1 MPIHEFDPER
11 NACINPEDI
20 IHRVPDMPKVV
31 VTCFSHVTFAR
42 LLADV
47 GGVEISHVKDA
58 HSTCPVYK
66 TTYRGQEIA
75 LFNTTVGAPS
85 CVGALEDVFAM
96 GAECAVVFGTCGVLE
111 PEIADCSVIVPD
123 AALRDEGTSYHY
135 APPAREIAVNE
146 RYLPAFRELLD
157 TLECPYTVGKVW
169 TTDAFYRET
178 RAKMERRRREGCIC
192 VDMECA
198 SVAAMAHF
206 RGKDVLQFFYA
217 ADNLAAAQWDKRS
230 LGNEDR
236 LADKDKIAYL
246 AMEMAAKM
254 AAEQEEVME

>member
-1 MPIHEFDPER
+1 MR
-11 NACINPEDI
+11 C
-20 IHRVPDMPKVV
+20 
-31 VTCFSHVTFAR
+31 
-42 LLADV
+42 
-47 GGVEISHVKDA
+47 GVRYV
-58 HSTCPVYK
+58 
-66 TTYRGQEIA
+66 
-75 LFNTTVGAPS
+75 
-85 CVGALEDVFAM
+85 
-96 GAECAVVFGTCGVLE
+96 GVLE

-230 LGNEDR
+230 LRNEDR

>member
-96 GAECAVVFGTCGVLE
+96 GAGMRCGV
-111 PEIADCSVIVPD
+111 PVR
-123 AALRDEGTSYHY
+123 AACWS
-135 APPAREIAVNE
+135 
-146 RYLPAFRELLD
+146 
-157 TLECPYTVGKVW
+157 
-169 TTDAFYRET
+169 
-178 RAKMERRRREGCIC
+178 RRSPT
-192 VDMECA
+192 A
-198 SVAAMAHF
+198 
-206 RGKDVLQFFYA
+206 L
-217 ADNLAAAQWDKRS
+217 
-230 LGNEDR
+230 
-236 LADKDKIAYL
+236 
-246 AMEMAAKM
+246 
-254 AAEQEEVME
+254 

>member
-66 TTYRGQEIA
+66 TTYHGQEIA

-146 RYLPAFRELLD
+146 RYLPAFL
-157 TLECPYTVGKVW
+157 
-169 TTDAFYRET
+169 
-178 RAKMERRRREGCIC
+178 
-192 VDMECA
+192 
-198 SVAAMAHF
+198 
-206 RGKDVLQFFYA
+206 
-217 ADNLAAAQWDKRS
+217 
-230 LGNEDR
+230 
-236 LADKDKIAYL
+236 
-246 AMEMAAKM
+246 
-254 AAEQEEVME
+254 

>member
-66 TTYRGQEIA
+66 TTYHGQEIA

-146 RYLPAFRELLD
+146 RYRPHFGSFSIHWNARIRWGRFGRQMPFTGKRARKWNGGAEKAASASIWNAHPWPLWHIFAGKTCCNSFMLPTIWLLHSG
-157 TLECPYTVGKVW
+157 TNGV
-169 TTDAFYRET
+169 
-178 RAKMERRRREGCIC
+178 
-192 VDMECA
+192 
-198 SVAAMAHF
+198 
-206 RGKDVLQFFYA
+206 
-217 ADNLAAAQWDKRS
+217 
-230 LGNEDR
+230 
-236 LADKDKIAYL
+236 
-246 AMEMAAKM
+246 
-254 AAEQEEVME
+254 

>member
-66 TTYRGQEIA
+66 TTYHGQEIA

-198 SVAAMAHF
+198 S
-206 RGKDVLQFFYA
+206 L
-217 ADNLAAAQWDKRS
+217 S
-230 LGNEDR
+230 L
-236 LADKDKIAYL
+236 IHI
-246 AMEMAAKM
+246 
-254 AAEQEEVME
+254 